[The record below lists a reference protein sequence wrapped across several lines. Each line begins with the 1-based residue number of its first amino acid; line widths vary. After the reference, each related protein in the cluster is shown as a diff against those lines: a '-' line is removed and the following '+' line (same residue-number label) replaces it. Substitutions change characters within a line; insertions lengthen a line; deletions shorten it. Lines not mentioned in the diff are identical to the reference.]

1 MLVYATVLITCLL
14 LLTGARWGS
23 TTQRKQIT
31 LLCVFGLTCFAALR
45 GYVGTDTYAYH
56 SMFADFGNENLSDIV
71 GIVEPLFALLMKAV
85 ALVSDDS
92 FVFVASIA
100 VIQGLLLARVAATSR
115 HPLDFL
121 SIYVTIFFLNFHLN
135 IVRAGTAILLLIL
148 AMRVPKEDKDQR
160 WFYAFGIAAVLAHYS
175 AIIGFLPLLVVRQ
188 TTASVRSLTIALA
201 GFFLA
206 LAYYAATA
214 NELLFGKYLA
224 YFDIL
229 APDVSNSISLSFVL
243 GLPLYLLLYISAVNK
258 KNRLGLTL
266 LFAVWLIA
274 RWLTSVFTLVGRV
287 ETIINC
293 LLLFSVIEFAL
304 TGWRHQLRKVALTGL
319 TVMWL
324 FGTLLGLA
332 EENSIM
338 AGLGVS
344 DDMYL
349 MSPYIPYKF
358 FWNEK

>member
-1 MLVYATVLITCLL
+1 MLVYATLMITCLL

-56 SMFADFGNENLSDIV
+56 SMFADFGNENLGDIV

-229 APDVSNSISLSFVL
+229 APDVSNSVSPSRFF
-243 GLPLYLLLYISAVNK
+243 LL
-258 KNRLGLTL
+258 T
-266 LFAVWLIA
+266 
-274 RWLTSVFTLVGRV
+274 
-287 ETIINC
+287 
-293 LLLFSVIEFAL
+293 AL
-304 TGWRHQLRKVALTGL
+304 
-319 TVMWL
+319 M
-324 FGTLLGLA
+324 
-332 EENSIM
+332 
-338 AGLGVS
+338 
-344 DDMYL
+344 
-349 MSPYIPYKF
+349 
-358 FWNEK
+358 